1 MSFINEINTY
11 DRSYIEKQAM
21 SVRDED
27 LIRVLSKEQLNADD
41 YLTLLSPAA
50 SNHLEAMAKRANE
63 VTLKHF
69 GRTVLLYTPIYIANH
84 CANKCVYCS
93 FNIENNIHRMQ
104 LNAAEI
110 EAEAINIKK
119 EGFQHVLLLTGEDRK
134 STPVSYIVEAVKIL
148 RKYFQA
154 VSIEIYP
161 LSEEEYR
168 QVIEAGV
175 SGLTIYQETYDRDR
189 YKSLHL
195 KGPKRHYET
204 RLNAPED
211 GAKAGMRF
219 INIGAL
225 LGLTNGIYD
234 AFMTGLH
241 AHYLQ
246 RKYPEV
252 EYGVSLPRMRPH
264 IGEFQDFTPIDDPYF
279 VQVLLAYRLFLPS
292 MSINISTREDGTF
305 REHLIPL
312 GATNMSAG
320 VSTSVGGHIEDQGSE
335 AQFEI
340 ADERS
345 LSEMCQAIK
354 AVGYQPVLQNWSGD
368 F

>member
-1 MSFINEINTY
+1 MSFINELNRY
-11 DRSYIEKQAM
+11 DRQDIE
-21 SVRDED
+21 R
-27 LIRVLSKEQLNADD
+27 RVASMTEEAVIKALSKDHLSSED
-41 YLTLLSPAA
+41 YLALLSPVA
-50 SNHLEAMAKRANE
+50 SNYLEAMAQKANE
-63 VTLKHF
+63 LTLKHF

-93 FNIENNIHRMQ
+93 FNIENDIHRMQ
-104 LNAAEI
+104 LSTAEI
-110 EAEAINIKK
+110 ESEAINIKK
-119 EGFQHVLLLTGEDRK
+119 QGFQHILLLTGEDRK
-134 STPVSYIVEAVKIL
+134 TTPVSYIIEAVKIL

-161 LSEEEYR
+161 LSKEEYKE
-168 QVIEAGV
+168 VIEAGV

-195 KGPKRHYET
+195 KGPKCHYEN
-204 RLNAPED
+204 RLNTPEN

-219 INIGAL
+219 INIGTL
-225 LGLTNGIYD
+225 LGLTTGVYD

-241 AHYLQ
+241 ADYLQ

-292 MSINISTREDGTF
+292 MSINISTREKGAF

-320 VSTSVGGHIEDQGSE
+320 VSTSVGGHIEDQHSE

-340 ADERS
+340 ADKRTLE
-345 LSEMCQAIK
+345 EMCQAIR
-354 AVGYQPVLQNWSGD
+354 AVGYQPVLQNWSGN